1 MADQRWYHHA
11 MDLPERSVAETSKTP
26 VNRLER
32 RKQRTRNALV
42 RAAQGFIAQGKMSVP
57 ILEITQA
64 ADVGMGSF
72 YNHFS
77 TKEQLFEAALTDAL
91 DDLGALLDTFTS
103 SISDPAEAFA
113 ANYRLSGRLF
123 RYRPQEAAL
132 LLTHGD
138 SLILSNRGLSP
149 RALRDIAAA
158 IDQGRF
164 TIDDAELG
172 LAIAGG
178 MFVGLATLL
187 RERPERDTEATVD
200 VVTERLLR
208 TLGMT
213 PKQAE
218 MLCKKT
224 LPDISAL
231 QDSTHEWPF
240 PMAAGESHSAD

>member
-1 MADQRWYHHA
+1 
-11 MDLPERSVAETSKTP
+11 MDLPERGIPAAADAP
-26 VNRLER
+26 VSRLER
-32 RKQRTRNALV
+32 RKLRTRRALI
-42 RAAQGFIAQGKMSVP
+42 RAAQGFIAQGKTSVP

-72 YNHFS
+72 YNHFA
-77 TKEQLFEAALTDAL
+77 TKEELFDAALADAL
-91 DDLGALLDTFTS
+91 DDLGALLDTFTGA
-103 SISDPAEAFA
+103 ISDPAEAFA

-132 LLTHGD
+132 LLAHGG

-149 RALRDIAAA
+149 RALRDITAA

-164 TIDDAELG
+164 TIDDPELG

-187 RERPERDTEATVD
+187 RERPERDTAETVD
-200 VVTERLLR
+200 AVTERLLR

-213 PKQAE
+213 PKQARTLRQKE
-218 MLCKKT
+218 
-224 LPDISAL
+224 LPDISVLHDSPDRWPAL
-231 QDSTHEWPF
+231 
-240 PMAAGESHSAD
+240 MAPETPAGSSD

>member
-1 MADQRWYHHA
+1 ME
-11 MDLPERSVAETSKTP
+11 LPERGIAAAAGTP
-26 VNRLER
+26 VSRLER
-32 RKQRTRNALV
+32 RKLRTRRALI
-42 RAAQGFIAQGKMSVP
+42 RAAQGFIAQGKTSVP

-72 YNHFS
+72 YNHFA
-77 TKEQLFEAALTDAL
+77 TKEELFDAALADAL
-91 DDLGALLDTFTS
+91 DDLGALLDTFTG

-132 LLTHGD
+132 LLAHGD
-138 SLILSNRGLSP
+138 SLILSTRGLSP
-149 RALRDIAAA
+149 RALRDITAA

-164 TIDDAELG
+164 AIDDPELG

-187 RERPERDTEATVD
+187 RERPERDTAETVD
-200 VVTERLLR
+200 AVTERLLR

-213 PKQAE
+213 PKQAHT
-218 MLCKKT
+218 LCQKE
-224 LPDISAL
+224 LPDISLLRDSPAEWSAL
-231 QDSTHEWPF
+231 MNPDVPAHPT
-240 PMAAGESHSAD
+240 D

>member
-1 MADQRWYHHA
+1 
-11 MDLPERSVAETSKTP
+11 MDLPERSVADSAKPP

-32 RKQRTRNALV
+32 RKLRTRNALV
-42 RAAQGFIAQGKMSVP
+42 RAAQGFIAQGKLGVP

-77 TKEQLFEAALTDAL
+77 TKEELFEAAVTDAL
-91 DDLGALLDTFTS
+91 DDLGAILDSLTG

-132 LLTHGD
+132 LLAHGD

-149 RALRDIAAA
+149 RALRDITAA
-158 IDQGRF
+158 IGQKRF
-164 TIDDAELG
+164 TIADPELG

-178 MFVGLATLL
+178 MFVGLVTLL

-200 VVTERLLR
+200 LVTERLLR

-218 MLCKKT
+218 IICRKP
-224 LPDISAL
+224 LPDISSL
-231 QDSTHEWPF
+231 RDSPNDWPV
-240 PMAAGESHSAD
+240 PMAPGVVAHKPD

>member
-1 MADQRWYHHA
+1 
-11 MDLPERSVAETSKTP
+11 MDLPERSAADSAKPP

-32 RKQRTRNALV
+32 RKLRTRNALV
-42 RAAQGFIAQGKMSVP
+42 RAAQGFIAQGKLGVP

-77 TKEQLFEAALTDAL
+77 SKEELFEAAVTDAL
-91 DDLGALLDTFTS
+91 DDLGAILDSLTG

-132 LLTHGD
+132 LLAHGG

-158 IDQGRF
+158 IDRGRF
-164 TIDDAELG
+164 KIDDPELG

-187 RERPERDTEATVD
+187 RERPDRDTEVTVD
-200 VVTERLLR
+200 SVTERLLR

-218 MLCKKT
+218 MICQKP
-224 LPDISAL
+224 LPDISSL
-231 QDSTHEWPF
+231 RDSPNEWPV
-240 PMAAGESHSAD
+240 PMTPGVLQHNPG

>member
-1 MADQRWYHHA
+1 
-11 MDLPERSVAETSKTP
+11 MDLPERSAADSAKPP

-32 RKQRTRNALV
+32 RKLRTRNALV
-42 RAAQGFIAQGKMSVP
+42 RAAQGFIAQGKLGVP

-77 TKEQLFEAALTDAL
+77 SKEELFEAAVTDAL
-91 DDLGALLDTFTS
+91 DDLGAILDSLTG

-132 LLTHGD
+132 LLAHGG

-158 IDQGRF
+158 IDRGRF
-164 TIDDAELG
+164 KIDDPELG

-187 RERPERDTEATVD
+187 RERPERDTEVTVD
-200 VVTERLLR
+200 SVTERLLR

-218 MLCKKT
+218 MICQKP

-231 QDSTHEWPF
+231 RDSPNEWPV
-240 PMAAGESHSAD
+240 PMASGVLQHNPD